1 MDQVHWLL
9 VKNEEFADTRV
20 PHSSVFS
27 CLKQKNKK
35 FYLFSPGKNYDNPN
49 YSSQRKRFSP
59 VSENKGKTISSS
71 ACYNSAGCTHDKA
84 NEKVDLTFQ
93 K

>member
-1 MDQVHWLL
+1 MTPNLTAFTGVDSQNLPDVM
-9 VKNEEFADTRV
+9 V
-20 PHSSVFS
+20 SVQFI
-27 CLKQKNKK
+27 LAI
-35 FYLFSPGKNYDNPN
+35 GE
-49 YSSQRKRFSP
+49 RKRFSP

-84 NEKVDLTFQ
+84 NEKADLTFQ